1 MFGKAGNVLQHWRD
15 VSEEREQAAA
25 AQRSGEQNQ
34 QHLRI
39 KQSAHL
45 FAEIGSLLLD
55 NHGNKPDNT
64 EQ

>member
-39 KQSAHL
+39 HQPPYL
-45 FAEIGSLLLD
+45 FAEIGGLLLD
-55 NHGNKPDNT
+55 DYGDKPDDA
-64 EQ
+64 E